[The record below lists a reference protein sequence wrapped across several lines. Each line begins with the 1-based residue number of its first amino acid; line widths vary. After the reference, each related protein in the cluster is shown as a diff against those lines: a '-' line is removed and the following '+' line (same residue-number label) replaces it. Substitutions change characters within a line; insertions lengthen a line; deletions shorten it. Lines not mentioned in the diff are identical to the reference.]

1 MSAERALFEAYRE
14 WRRLAR
20 AGSKAIC
27 RRDWKLLLE
36 CQSIAQR
43 IQPSISNL
51 SRQARE
57 EWRQS
62 NVDSTDKEKKLRAM
76 MFELKDL
83 LESNQK
89 LLQTAR
95 TTALARRQKLEQ
107 AGRNLKRLQTSYAFS
122 RQPAWTSF
130 S

>member
-20 AGSKAIC
+20 AGSKAIG

-43 IQPSISNL
+43 LQPSISNL

-62 NVDSTDKEKKLRAM
+62 NLDCADKEKKLRATIL
-76 MFELKDL
+76 ELKDL
-83 LESNQK
+83 LESSQK
-89 LLQTAR
+89 LLKTAR
-95 TTALARRQKLEQ
+95 AAALARRQKLEL
-107 AGRNLKRLQTSYAFS
+107 AGRNLKRLQSSYAFS
-122 RQPAWTSF
+122 PQPAWTSF